1 MIARLG
7 APGVAT
13 KGNHLA
19 LLAIVAS
26 AALFASVR
34 FFEDPTNP
42 ATLARALASALAIAC
57 VCLARRQPLL
67 NRAAIFVALESIG
80 GVVAFAFV
88 DVPFIENHREQIGQ
102 LALTVYT
109 VMHPH

>member
-7 APGVAT
+7 APAAAT
-13 KGNHLA
+13 KTNHIA
-19 LLAIVAS
+19 MIVCVAS
-26 AALFASVR
+26 AAVFASVR
-34 FFEDPTNP
+34 LFEDPSNP

-57 VCLARRQPLL
+57 VCLARRQSLL

-88 DVPFIENHREQIGQ
+88 DVPFIEHHREQIGG
-102 LALTVYT
+102 LALAVYT
-109 VMHPH
+109 AIHPH